1 MTAVDHW
8 LVAHDGPRRAFV
20 VGPLSWE
27 PQQASWLP
35 IRARADSSHHSSSH
49 PRHWKWATGAGN
61 RSGLVF
67 SAAGSEAG
75 LLQEALDPLQDLW
88 LIDAVGE
95 ARAGAVPVDH
105 KRVHRQN
112 GRPVQHRAARITKA
126 QATLV
131 GLSWVAG
138 QLQVEALRV
147 AALEADE
154 LDSGL
159 QPLDLGDLDRPH
171 V

>member
-1 MTAVDHW
+1 MGTPGGRLA
-8 LVAHDGPRRAFV
+8 ANPRPRGLQPPFV
-20 VGPLSWE
+20 FPAEALEV
-27 PQQASWLP
+27 
-35 IRARADSSHHSSSH
+35 
-49 PRHWKWATGAGN
+49 GN
-61 RSGLVF
+61 RAGKGSGLVF